1 MGIDYI
7 EVNFTCRPFN
17 ADEMDILA
25 AFLCEFG
32 YESFVT
38 TDSGMKAY
46 INKDVYQSHDIATAL
61 QCYAFSAKISWDVSE
76 IKGDNWNAS
85 WEQDSF
91 KPIVIGEQCVVH
103 ATYH

>member
-61 QCYAFSAKISWDVSE
+61 QCYNFSAKILWDVSE
-76 IKGDNWNAS
+76 IKGDN
-85 WEQDSF
+85 
-91 KPIVIGEQCVVH
+91 
-103 ATYH
+103 

>member
-46 INKDVYQSHDIATAL
+46 INKDV
-61 QCYAFSAKISWDVSE
+61 W
-76 IKGDNWNAS
+76 
-85 WEQDSF
+85 
-91 KPIVIGEQCVVH
+91 
-103 ATYH
+103 